1 MARGY
6 AADVREKWEKIR
18 ARRDL
23 EVYEKDDLTESF

>member
-18 ARRDL
+18 TRRDL
-23 EVYEKDDLTESF
+23 EEYKKDDLKESF